1 MYFFNRLYFFNHFF
15 SIFFQDSYRSFI
27 IKVFKILC
35 LRISWVD
42 MIN

>member
-1 MYFFNRLYFFNHFF
+1 MYFFNRLYFLITFF
-15 SIFFQDSYRSFI
+15 FDFFQDSYRSLI

-35 LRISWVD
+35 LLISWVD